1 VCLYVAYAVI
11 VYQILTIFRLQQ
23 LDVEDESLWEFETV
37 RGRSFPPAFDRD
49 SSPPDTEDNT
59 VPNQST
65 IRPPPST
72 TLPSSLRLLFEDE
85 VAPQS
90 DSFRLPT
97 FPSHRNTPSPPTLL
111 SQSISSSL
119 ARDKTA
125 MKLTLDG
132 SGDDLPAKQPNFAF
146 PPRMNIRSRSKL
158 SSSVPSSDDEAPS
171 DDAKASPFGQGA
183 PLFSRHTTEG
193 SEPSVDAVRN
203 TSTYRDVRSARGPP
217 DIKIPR
223 PSDADDPP
231 FDLTSPTTTGLSSSS
246 PDISIPGASSFKRP
260 ANRKR
265 SQSSAEGLTAR
276 GGFTGR
282 RDLNLALP
290 VAFQFPPN
298 LKVWSPSPPAVS
310 PLQLQ
315 KTQNLISPTHASAS
329 SPVISPSAHQTAYS
343 LDTSASGVQPRRYPA
358 LGQHLPSSIA
368 RTRPTTALPETTPPE
383 TGSGKAGTSINR
395 QASARSILQDGPPL
409 VPPVKPFAS
418 YIPGR
423 DRSCSDSSV
432 SVQTTNLGLPGLK
445 DVLKVLF
452 LIC

>member
-1 VCLYVAYAVI
+1 VCLCVTYAVI

-37 RGRSFPPAFDRD
+37 RGRSFLPAFDRD

-111 SQSISSSL
+111 SQSISPSL

-146 PPRMNIRSRSKL
+146 PPRMTVRSRSKL
-158 SSSVPSSDDEAPS
+158 SSNVPSSDDEASS
-171 DDAKASPFGQGA
+171 DDSKVPPFGQGA

-193 SEPSVDAVRN
+193 SEPSVNAVRN

-223 PSDADDPP
+223 PSDVDNPP

-265 SQSSAEGLTAR
+265 SQSSAEGLTSR

-282 RDLNLALP
+282 RDLNLASP
-290 VAFQFPPN
+290 AAFQFPPN

-315 KTQNLISPTHASAS
+315 KTHNLISPTHASAS

-343 LDTSASGVQPRRYPA
+343 LDTSAFGVQPRRYPA
-358 LGQHLPSSIA
+358 PGQHLPSSIA
-368 RTRPTTALPETTPPE
+368 RTRSATALPETTPPE

-395 QASARSILQDGPPL
+395 QASTRSILQDGPPL
-409 VPPVKPFAS
+409 VPPVKPFAR
-418 YIPGR
+418 PGR

-432 SVQTTNLGLPGLK
+432 SVQTTNFGLPGLK

-452 LIC
+452 VIC